1 MELIETIKIE
11 DGKIYNLKW
20 HNQRCN
26 RSRLELFGCDA
37 IRLEDYIKDYPPKG
51 LFRCRVLYS
60 EDIIKV
66 EYIPYKKREFK
77 SFKIVSSDIEYS
89 YKYSNRDELDRLK
102 EQNIQ
107 DSLELECLHP
117 KKTRLKPSVTNYL
130 YDDII
135 IQKDGLLTD
144 STIANIAFFDG
155 ENWITPKKP
164 LLRGTVR
171 EKLLNQNFLIEKDIN
186 SDDLRHFCNFALMN
200 AMIGFQ
206 IQKNI
211 TIDIDKKERICL

>member
-1 MELIETIKIE
+1 MNLIETIKIE

-37 IRLEDYIKDYPPKG
+37 IRLEDYIKDYPQKG

-60 EDIIKV
+60 KDIIKV

-89 YKYSNRDELDRLK
+89 YKYSNRDKLDSLK
-102 EQNIQ
+102 EQNI
-107 DSLELECLHP
+107 P
-117 KKTRLKPSVTNYL
+117 

-144 STIANIAFFDG
+144 TTIANIAFFDG
-155 ENWITPKKP
+155 ESWITPKKP

-171 EKLLNQNFLIEKDIN
+171 EKLLNQNFLIAKDIN
-186 SDDLRHFCNFALMN
+186 SDDLKHFCNFALMN

-211 TIDIDKKERICL
+211 TIYIDKKERICL